1 MNGRWVGVYE
11 TDKQY
16 QAILIRDQL
25 ILYNIDAIILNKQDQ
40 SYIVLGTIEVLVR
53 EKDKERA
60 IRIIR
65 QEG

>member
-1 MNGRWVGVYE
+1 MNGGWVGVYE

>member
-60 IRIIR
+60 IRIIG

>member
-16 QAILIRDQL
+16 QAILIRNQL

>member
-1 MNGRWVGVYE
+1 MNGKWVGVYE

>member
-25 ILYNIDAIILNKQDQ
+25 ILYNIEAIILNKQDQ

>member
-1 MNGRWVGVYE
+1 MNSSWVVAHE

-25 ILYNIDAIILNKQDQ
+25 LLYNIDAIILNKQDQ

-60 IRIIR
+60 IKIIG
-65 QEG
+65 QKG